1 MPNQLFAISDVQDS
15 AGLVFDIFHSPRHRM
30 RLRKNAPARE
40 ATEARVSP
48 FLKGQAHS
56 SMASRRAQL
65 LLRQRRR
72 RAPWRA
78 WQALALRIFR
88 TFTSRF
94 RLNVRAARPRREIA
108 DFPSAAWSF
117 VQSSPALIRGGAV
130 KGERYQTTLTRPS
143 Q

>member
-1 MPNQLFAISDVQDS
+1 MPNQPFAISDVQDS

-65 LLRQRRR
+65 PLRLTSDCTTATTATR
-72 RAPWRA
+72 
-78 WQALALRIFR
+78 ALAGL
-88 TFTSRF
+88 
-94 RLNVRAARPRREIA
+94 AR
-108 DFPSAAWSF
+108 
-117 VQSSPALIRGGAV
+117 SSDL
-130 KGERYQTTLTRPS
+130 
-143 Q
+143 